1 MTSLLLFNPKEQ
13 PYGVLSPL
21 YDDIVSKSYVE
32 LIKDIN
38 IKKSILNEDE
48 KNARKYSLEI
58 FENQNHEQYVSFLK
72 KGLDIKYREDS
83 LRKDLL
89 SIKNKYIIY
98 DSNNDFLGVKYNGS
112 SYIGNN
118 FIGKYLMEIR
128 KKLQQEEKEKQELF
142 INKVYSLYETL
153 KAEFI
158 NAENDLEMY
167 LNKSIDEV
175 FSIRAL
181 ENKPIKIMYYKQ
193 DSEIAY
199 FLNLPESISTVI
211 RCCHLAE
218 YNYSLKEKIKEK
230 TIEDI
235 KNELIIYY
243 LESKLKLSGEM
254 MKKIIIN
261 LSQKNHIEPLKE
273 RLIRLYNLG
282 LLPDFKFSKDIKDI
296 KELIVNQDECKSF
309 HEYMKTYKKLDEYI
323 TNNPKK
329 VENIADLYI
338 IKENTDKHC
347 PFYEIMMKDI
357 YVYYNIQQ
365 YVIKNL
371 LDSFG
376 VIDSYQKIKD
386 QSNVELGNIYQHYKN
401 KFLYDT
407 VIMKA
412 KELIDLK
419 YKKEFDYKLLLSTR
433 QKYKDIIFD
442 DKEDFILGNGF
453 NFVGKYLMDKREEL
467 YKQYGDIDYK
477 MSVTIEKENKLN
489 DLLKDEKIRTFSLQ
503 KTKDLFEML
512 KLFQKYNKKYSDKYS
527 YIEAFQFIFKNF
539 LDCIHQI
546 KLEDFNKSL
555 VPIEFKKQFNVS
567 KDCIEEL
574 WMYCYYI
581 YKISSK
587 LEKDLPLFDIME
599 KLRKIKSLKSLKD
612 ISLLPFDMFD
622 SFAKKA
628 SNVEVSKETNKS
640 TRFDKKLL
648 TEETSIDFTKFYT
661 NEESQYSSLLPKHVK
676 QVERVF
682 KDWFFNV
689 IEKDILIIDATS
701 HIGVDS
707 IHFANMF
714 TNSKIHSYEINKNT
728 FDLLEKNIKVFSKQ
742 QQIEAFNKSFL
753 NASIDNAYFIYIDAP
768 WGGKSYK
775 ETAMG
780 KFELYLDNINIKEIT
795 RRLLVN
801 KKTKAVVLKVPF
813 NYNFSDLNNFSIE
826 RAEIKDKTKTSFV
839 LLRITMSDLELQKPL
854 MRSLCVSSFLNIFD
868 TIKAFDSTFVLNENT
883 IHFAFK
889 LLYLSN
895 KDVNIHEKIK
905 LSLQDKKV
913 EGKLDSNIEF
923 LLKTKDYTEEK
934 LEKVVNKL
942 PMFKEKE
949 IIYNFYYQEILL
961 SYFMDDDIKKYKE
974 TIILS
979 SIFEQYIEYIINNP
993 IKVENIISRLL
1004 LFKSS
1009 KKVSFKQSMKEPDQ
1023 PLYELEDE
1031 LEDEELN
1038 PFDFS
1043 DEELEEEPES
1053 ENDDQE
1059 PEQEEE
1065 DMGADYDYEEQDDEF
1080 GNQDD

>member
-1 MTSLLLFNPKEQ
+1 MKE
-13 PYGVLSPL
+13 
-21 YDDIVSKSYVE
+21 
-32 LIKDIN
+32 
-38 IKKSILNEDE
+38 
-48 KNARKYSLEI
+48 
-58 FENQNHEQYVSFLK
+58 
-72 KGLDIKYREDS
+72 
-83 LRKDLL
+83 
-89 SIKNKYIIY
+89 
-98 DSNNDFLGVKYNGS
+98 
-112 SYIGNN
+112 
-118 FIGKYLMEIR
+118 
-128 KKLQQEEKEKQELF
+128 
-142 INKVYSLYETL
+142 
-153 KAEFI
+153 
-158 NAENDLEMY
+158 
-167 LNKSIDEV
+167 
-175 FSIRAL
+175 
-181 ENKPIKIMYYKQ
+181 
-193 DSEIAY
+193 
-199 FLNLPESISTVI
+199 FLN
-211 RCCHLAE
+211 
-218 YNYSLKEKIKEK
+218 
-230 TIEDI
+230 
-235 KNELIIYY
+235 
-243 LESKLKLSGEM
+243 
-254 MKKIIIN
+254 
-261 LSQKNHIEPLKE
+261 
-273 RLIRLYNLG
+273 
-282 LLPDFKFSKDIKDI
+282 
-296 KELIVNQDECKSF
+296 
-309 HEYMKTYKKLDEYI
+309 
-323 TNNPKK
+323 
-329 VENIADLYI
+329 
-338 IKENTDKHC
+338 
-347 PFYEIMMKDI
+347 
-357 YVYYNIQQ
+357 
-365 YVIKNL
+365 
-371 LDSFG
+371 
-376 VIDSYQKIKD
+376 
-386 QSNVELGNIYQHYKN
+386 
-401 KFLYDT
+401 
-407 VIMKA
+407 
-412 KELIDLK
+412 
-419 YKKEFDYKLLLSTR
+419 
-433 QKYKDIIFD
+433 
-442 DKEDFILGNGF
+442 
-453 NFVGKYLMDKREEL
+453 
-467 YKQYGDIDYK
+467 
-477 MSVTIEKENKLN
+477 
-489 DLLKDEKIRTFSLQ
+489 
-503 KTKDLFEML
+503 
-512 KLFQKYNKKYSDKYS
+512 
-527 YIEAFQFIFKNF
+527 
-539 LDCIHQI
+539 
-546 KLEDFNKSL
+546 
-555 VPIEFKKQFNVS
+555 
-567 KDCIEEL
+567 
-574 WMYCYYI
+574 
-581 YKISSK
+581 
-587 LEKDLPLFDIME
+587 
-599 KLRKIKSLKSLKD
+599 
-612 ISLLPFDMFD
+612 
-622 SFAKKA
+622 
-628 SNVEVSKETNKS
+628 
-640 TRFDKKLL
+640 
-648 TEETSIDFTKFYT
+648 
-661 NEESQYSSLLPKHVK
+661 
-676 QVERVF
+676 
-682 KDWFFNV
+682 
-689 IEKDILIIDATS
+689 ILIIDANS

-801 KKTKAVVLKVPF
+801 KKTKTVVLKVPF

-826 RAEIKDKTKTSFV
+826 RAEIKDKTKTSFF